1 MRMSNAS
8 DTHVVVVGG
17 GGTGAAILYDLVQRG
32 FKATLFERGEL
43 TCGSTGRHHGLLHS
57 GARYV
62 VKDRE
67 VGRECMD
74 EVRILTRI
82 APEAIE
88 ANRGIFVAFDEEEL
102 AFRETFEQACAEA
115 DIPAQWL
122 TSEQVLAMEP
132 RLNPGLLGGVMVPD
146 GTLDAYRL
154 PMHFFAGAR
163 KLGAVIR
170 NFTRVESLV
179 FEGRR
184 IAGVTVHDLRTGAD
198 ETVKCDLV
206 INATGGWAGRLAAMA
221 DIDLPITPA
230 PGTMLAHQGRLVNN
244 IIERL
249 RPASDGDI
257 LVPQRGLSI
266 IGSTQWQTDDPD
278 DCTVPDADVE
288 FLTKAA
294 IEMVPDFKETVY
306 HKAWAAVRPLAG
318 ASSTEE
324 EGRELSRDFDVRD
337 HAKLDNVEG
346 MLSLTGGKATTLR
359 AMGEKTVDVV
369 CDLFDVDTPCQTASE
384 PLPNYRHFF
393 RQGVLV

>member
-1 MRMSNAS
+1 MGNVS

-62 VKDRE
+62 VKDRA
-67 VGRECMD
+67 VGRECMN
-74 EVRILTRI
+74 EVRILKRI

-88 ANRGIFVAFDEEEL
+88 ANRGVFVAFTEEEE
-102 AFRETFEQACAEA
+102 AYRETFEEACAEA
-115 DIPAQWL
+115 DIPTQWL
-122 TSEQVLAMEP
+122 NADELLAMEP
-132 RLNPGLLGGVMVPD
+132 RLNPTLRGGVMVPD

-163 KLGAVIR
+163 QLGAVIR
-170 NFTRVESLV
+170 NFARVESFV

-184 IAGVTVHDLRTGAD
+184 IAGVTVRDLRTGTD
-198 ETVKCDLV
+198 ETVACDLV
-206 INATGGWAGRLAAMA
+206 INATGGWAGKLAAMA

-266 IGSTQWQTDDPD
+266 IGSTQWQSDDPD
-278 DCTVPDADVE
+278 DCTVPDKDVD
-288 FLTKAA
+288 FLTRAA
-294 IEMVPDFKETVY
+294 IDMVPDFKDTKY

-324 EGRELSRDFDVRD
+324 EGRELSRDFDVRN
-337 HAKLDNVEG
+337 HGTLDGVEG

-359 AMGEKTVDVV
+359 IMGEKTVDVV
-369 CDLFDVDTPCQTASE
+369 CGMFDVEVPCRTADE
-384 PLPNYRHFF
+384 PLPNYRQFF
-393 RQGVLV
+393 RHGVLV